1 MVKINKQTKNALCD
15 LLSVK
20 ELFSRQDQK
29 KKKSAENCPV
39 QFGWCNSSLT
49 TCVVWW
55 QGPWK
60 YGTGWF
66 YLSVN
71 MPYSQNKHD

>member
-15 LLSVK
+15 LLSVE
-20 ELFSRQDQK
+20 ELFSRQDQKK

-49 TCVVWW
+49 TCVV
-55 QGPWK
+55 
-60 YGTGWF
+60 
-66 YLSVN
+66 
-71 MPYSQNKHD
+71 